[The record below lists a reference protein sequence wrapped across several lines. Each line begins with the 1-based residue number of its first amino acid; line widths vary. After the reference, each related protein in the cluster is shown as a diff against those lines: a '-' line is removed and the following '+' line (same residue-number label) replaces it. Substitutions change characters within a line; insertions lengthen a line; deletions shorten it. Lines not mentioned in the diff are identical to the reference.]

1 MHSFELKFSVH
12 SFVQEFSVPSF
23 HQEFSVHLC
32 QCALFTLV
40 CSPQTQPSE
49 CTQDTGC
56 TEQEVGAVIFTD
68 MCTLY
73 LEVNCAPC
81 SALVCAPFS
90 DMFTVQCCCSH
101 HAKSQ
106 LAAVQ
111 CSAQRGALKA
121 SHLEWVLL
129 IQRFNCAP
137 CYTMHLH
144 FCPHPNLPITLQP
157 SPGATFQTQAALLCA
172 ALSCFVVFL
181 GG

>member
-1 MHSFELKFSVH
+1 MCPLFIRNSVCTFASVH
-12 SFVQEFSVPSF
+12 YSPLCAALRPSLVSA
-23 HQEFSVHLC
+23 HRTLAALSRRWGQSYSLI
-32 QCALFTLV
+32 CAQYT
-40 CSPQTQPSE
+40 
-49 CTQDTGC
+49 
-56 TEQEVGAVIFTD
+56 
-68 MCTLY
+68 
-73 LEVNCAPC
+73 LEVNCEPC